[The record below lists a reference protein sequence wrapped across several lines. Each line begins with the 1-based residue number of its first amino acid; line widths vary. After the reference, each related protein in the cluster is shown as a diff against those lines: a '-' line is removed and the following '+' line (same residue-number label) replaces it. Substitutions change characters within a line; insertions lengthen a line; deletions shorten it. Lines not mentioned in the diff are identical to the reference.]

1 MKTSTWTTIA
11 VALAMTGMVRG
22 ENWASWRGPA
32 GNGSTG
38 KSGAPTEFAE
48 GKGVLWKTK
57 LPGRGCSTPVVW
69 GERIFLTTPIGEE
82 DGVIALDLKGEEL
95 WRKTL
100 GPLTAGRGQRVGS
113 PANSS
118 PVTDG
123 KNVYVYFKSGNVA
136 ALTVEGELLWKLNL
150 HEKYGEDKLWWDQ
163 GTSPVLAGGNLV
175 IAVMQTEGKSYLVS
189 LDPATGKEVWFTPR
203 DYETTDESGDSYTT
217 PHVVEID
224 GVETIVCWGADHLSG
239 HDAKTGKELWKSA
252 GFNPEMTKQWRVIAS
267 SVVTDGV
274 VVVPFKRGDA
284 LGGLKLDG
292 SSAKSD
298 KDWLWRKDGMGTDA
312 STPVAA
318 NGKVIFVKDGGKD
331 RGKVTCLEARSG
343 EVLWESMLPKSV
355 SVYYSSPILAG
366 DKLYVAREDGVILCG
381 TVTAKGLEDIR
392 ESPLEEAVIASLVL
406 VDDKI
411 LVRGDGHLF
420 CVGK

>member
-1 MKTSTWTTIA
+1 
-11 VALAMTGMVRG
+11 
-22 ENWASWRGPA
+22 
-32 GNGSTG
+32 
-38 KSGAPTEFAE
+38 
-48 GKGVLWKTK
+48 
-57 LPGRGCSTPVVW
+57 
-69 GERIFLTTPIGEE
+69 
-82 DGVIALDLKGEEL
+82 
-95 WRKTL
+95 
-100 GPLTAGRGQRVGS
+100 
-113 PANSS
+113 
-118 PVTDG
+118 
-123 KNVYVYFKSGNVA
+123 
-136 ALTVEGELLWKLNL
+136 LLWKLNL
-150 HEKYGEDKLWWDQ
+150 NEKYGEDKLWWDQ

-175 IAVMQTEGKSYLVS
+175 VAVMQTEGKSYLVS

-312 STPVAA
+312 ATPVAA
-318 NGKVIFVKDGGKD
+318 NGKVIIVKDGGKD

-381 TVTAKGLEDIR
+381 TVTAKGLEDIK
-392 ESPLEEAVIASLVL
+392 ESPLEEGVIASPVL
-406 VDDKI
+406 VGDRI

-420 CVGK
+420 CIGK